1 MLENK
6 IKYLDEK
13 QTAHLTGF
21 SVHTLRNH
29 RHLSKGLP
37 YIKAGKSIRYSFSD
51 VINFM
56 DDRRIAPEE

>member
-1 MLENK
+1 MFQDK
-6 IKYLDEK
+6 VKYLDER
-13 QTAHLTGF
+13 QTANLTGF

-51 VINFM
+51 IINFM
-56 DDRRIAPEE
+56 GEHRVTPEG